1 MTDLKTTFAGL
12 SLRNPIIISSS
23 GLTNS
28 AGKNKR
34 LAEAGAGAIVLKSL
48 FEEQIMLEADQLK
61 DPAFYP
67 EASDY
72 LEEYI
77 REHKLAEYLTLIKE
91 SKKECNIPIIA
102 SINCYSDAEW
112 IDFAKQIQEAGADAL
127 EKATIQGQEYLSI
140 EELQQASG
148 VSNAIL
154 DRLRQV
160 GALGDL
166 PESSQVS
173 FF

>member
-1 MTDLKTTFAGL
+1 MQSPLVNRVL
-12 SLRNPIIISSS
+12 SILDALN
-23 GLTNS
+23 
-28 AGKNKR
+28 
-34 LAEAGAGAIVLKSL
+34 LA
-48 FEEQIMLEADQLK
+48 
-61 DPAFYP
+61 
-67 EASDY
+67 
-72 LEEYI
+72 
-77 REHKLAEYLTLIKE
+77 
-91 SKKECNIPIIA
+91 
-102 SINCYSDAEW
+102 
-112 IDFAKQIQEAGADAL
+112 ADAL